1 MLEIQCQTLIHLSKK
16 DQRMKKMQMTALLLG
31 MMAAGI
37 FAFKGIDNGGI
48 KGTVNPA
55 EGAVQAW
62 AFSGTDTV
70 KAPVTDGAF
79 ELTGLKAGDYKLEI
93 EAKAPFKNATR
104 ENISV
109 TEGQTTDIGEIRL
122 DQ

>member
-1 MLEIQCQTLIHLSKK
+1 
-16 DQRMKKMQMTALLLG
+16 MKKMKTTALLMG
-31 MMAAGI
+31 MMTAGI

-48 KGTVNPA
+48 KGMVNPA
-55 EGAVQAW
+55 DGAVQAW

-70 KAPVTDGAF
+70 KVPVTDGAF

-93 EAKAPFKNATR
+93 EAKAPYKNAVK

-109 TEGQTTDIGEIRL
+109 MEGQTTDIGEIRL